1 MGRSKFPG
9 KPAKHV
15 NRKRINVLPP
25 PTSLNVV
32 VGYNNTVTSET
43 DEDTKQVNN
52 LSVFTSFACQAMVY
66 WFLYCVC
73 FSFRYQSR
81 KKMTAMRHLF
91 QIILSSQK
99 LGSKAEYQEGSGQ
112 QRT

>member
-25 PTSLNVV
+25 PTSLNAV

-43 DEDTKQVNN
+43 DEETKQVNN
-52 LSVFTSFACQAMVY
+52 SSLFTPCPRRIRVQRSRSRR
-66 WFLYCVC
+66 
-73 FSFRYQSR
+73 FSYKTPLPFSGFSPER
-81 KKMTAMRHLF
+81 K
-91 QIILSSQK
+91 
-99 LGSKAEYQEGSGQ
+99 
-112 QRT
+112 